1 MRPSI
6 ERPFIHSYY
15 GINYMSLFVSD
26 IGAALRR
33 LDDAGVVPQGKGAV
47 SMPFELAVGTLLR
60 PQVMDIFD
68 NDLGDMPEEV
78 LMAVVKDPDGNFVE
92 LLGPRR

>member
-1 MRPSI
+1 
-6 ERPFIHSYY
+6 
-15 GINYMSLFVSD
+15 MSPGCSCSPRAH
-26 IGAALRR
+26 G
-33 LDDAGVVPQGKGAV
+33 
-47 SMPFELAVGTLLR
+47 
-60 PQVMDIFD
+60 VMDIFD